1 MIIKPDTRHLY
12 LQVVDRIKKDIDNG
26 VYKEDEKL
34 PSEFDLSKQLGIS
47 RATLREALRVLEE
60 ENIIIRRHGVGT
72 FINPKPLFSSG
83 IEELF
88 SVTEMIKRA
97 GKKPGTIFLSSTSRE
112 TTEDDYY
119 KYNCSPDDEIVVVE
133 RVRTSDDEPVVYCID
148 QIPKSIL
155 PKNYTHQSGSIFEL
169 FEREVGCHITYA
181 VTNIEPLGF
190 SEKISPIL
198 HCEVDAS
205 ILVMKQMHF
214 DQNDQPVFYSCN
226 YFRADKFS
234 FHVLR
239 KRG

>member
-1 MIIKPDTRHLY
+1 MIKPDTRHLY

-34 PSEFDLSKQLGIS
+34 PSEFDLSKKLGIS
-47 RATLREALRVLEE
+47 RATLREAFRVLEE

-72 FINPKPLFSSG
+72 FINPKPLFTSG

-88 SVTEMIKRA
+88 SVTDMIKRA
-97 GKKPGTIFLSSTSRE
+97 GKKPGTIFISSNSRQA
-112 TTEDDYY
+112 TEDEIH
-119 KYNCSPDDEIVVVE
+119 KFNCAPDEEIVVIE
-133 RVRTSDDEPVVYCID
+133 RIRTSDGEPVVYCID
-148 QIPKSIL
+148 QIPYSIL
-155 PKNYTHQSGSIFEL
+155 PKNITHELGSIFEL
-169 FEREVGCHITYA
+169 FEREAGCHISYA
-181 VTNIEPLGF
+181 ITNIEPLGF
-190 SEKISPIL
+190 SGKISPLL

-205 ILVMKQMHF
+205 LLVMKQMHF
-214 DQNDQPVFYSCN
+214 DQNDLPVFYSCN